1 MRGRKKGRERW
12 DGRGTKEENERNE
25 KAKVW
30 SMARRSKPCVFNDSI
45 KTKIRARIP
54 CARVRRE
61 SGPES
66 ADFTSYRAVIVV
78 RKAESFE
85 LQEVG
90 AIAAENRGLNETD
103 RPRYAA
109 SFHLSVHSVN
119 DDARLPRIFA
129 NRDTRNVPLDGV
141 KGRANIWNKST
152 RRRGKD

>member
-12 DGRGTKEENERNE
+12 HGRGMKEENER
-25 KAKVW
+25 KRKCGRW
-30 SMARRSKPCVFNDSI
+30 RGGPKPCVFNDSI
-45 KTKIRARIP
+45 KTKIRARIL

-66 ADFTSYRAVIVV
+66 GRFYDLSSRDRRQRSGVV
-78 RKAESFE
+78 R
-85 LQEVG
+85 VG
-90 AIAAENRGLNETD
+90 GRCNCQGLNEIN

-129 NRDTRNVPLDGV
+129 NRDTRNVPLDV
-141 KGRANIWNKST
+141 KG
-152 RRRGKD
+152 

>member
-1 MRGRKKGRERW
+1 MGWARYERREREKRESESVV
-12 DGRGTKEENERNE
+12 DGAGVPSRVFSTIRLKRKFERGY
-25 KAKVW
+25 
-30 SMARRSKPCVFNDSI
+30 
-45 KTKIRARIP
+45 RARVK
-54 CARVRRE
+54 AVRNR
-61 SGPES
+61 

-129 NRDTRNVPLDGV
+129 NRDTRNVPLDV
-141 KGRANIWNKST
+141 KG
-152 RRRGKD
+152 

>member
-1 MRGRKKGRERW
+1 MGAVRKKRTRETRKRKCGRW
-12 DGRGTKEENERNE
+12 RGGL
-25 KAKVW
+25 
-30 SMARRSKPCVFNDSI
+30 KPCVFNDSI
-45 KTKIRARIP
+45 KTKIRARIL

-109 SFHLSVHSVN
+109 RFTCPSI
-119 DDARLPRIFA
+119 RL
-129 NRDTRNVPLDGV
+129 TTM
-141 KGRANIWNKST
+141 RALENFRES
-152 RRRGKD
+152 GHA

>member
-1 MRGRKKGRERW
+1 MGAVRKKRTRETRKRKCGRW
-12 DGRGTKEENERNE
+12 RGGP
-25 KAKVW
+25 
-30 SMARRSKPCVFNDSI
+30 KPCVFNDSI
-45 KTKIRARIP
+45 KTKIRARIL

-61 SGPES
+61 SGSES

-103 RPRYAA
+103 RPRYTA

-129 NRDTRNVPLDGV
+129 NRDTRNVPLDV
-141 KGRANIWNKST
+141 KG
-152 RRRGKD
+152 

>member
-1 MRGRKKGRERW
+1 MDERKKERLREVAWARYERRERENRESESVF
-12 DGRGTKEENERNE
+12 DGAAVPSRVFSTIRLKRKFERGY
-25 KAKVW
+25 
-30 SMARRSKPCVFNDSI
+30 
-45 KTKIRARIP
+45 RARV
-54 CARVRRE
+54 CVVKAVRNR
-61 SGPES
+61 

-90 AIAAENRGLNETD
+90 AIAVENRGLNETD

-129 NRDTRNVPLDGV
+129 NRDTRNVPLDV
-141 KGRANIWNKST
+141 KG
-152 RRRGKD
+152 